1 MTTTATKHRNI
12 SKPKDAKKGAA
23 ATAKNER
30 KIRSRT
36 KIEHIKKQN
45 SKEPVA
51 SKSSSV
57 LRELI
62 EKHRCI
68 SFIGIT
74 HDNLLQTFRNI
85 VGDKPSQ
92 RWEKIYVFFPSNEC
106 LRTLTRNS
114 STSSENSTIEKIACK
129 SALSKMLSPVVNDLR
144 FLEYDQLLHC
154 GSYWDW
160 DYQGGFI
167 HISPLTWGASAK
179 ICPAMN
185 YLWNEK
191 DPSSEYQVYREGL
204 KYLLGIATA
213 FE

>member
-1 MTTTATKHRNI
+1 MTTAMQPDTSK
-12 SKPKDAKKGAA
+12 SKPKEAKKAA
-23 ATAKNER
+23 AVATKTER
-30 KIRSRT
+30 RTRART
-36 KIEHIKKQN
+36 KIEHIKEQN
-45 SKEPVA
+45 GKEPVA
-51 SKSSSV
+51 SKSSNV
-57 LRELI
+57 LRELV

-85 VGDKPSQ
+85 VGDKPYQ
-92 RWEKIYVFFPSNEC
+92 RWEKIYVFFPSDEC
-106 LRTLTRNS
+106 LRTLTKNF
-114 STSSENSTIEKIACK
+114 STPQESTMIDKKTCK

-160 DYQGGFI
+160 DVQGGFI

-185 YLWNEK
+185 YSWKEK

-204 KYLLGIATA
+204 KYLLSIATN